1 MNVLKTEN
9 EMMLATIGLARSLM
23 RMNDGE
29 LEIAMEMASND
40 MVDAINGEKDARD
53 WRGLCGVR
61 VTMTQHEQ
69 IRRALA
75 ANNTKR

>member
-1 MNVLKTEN
+1 MNVLNTEN
-9 EMMLATIGLARSLM
+9 EMMLATIAWAKTLM
-23 RMNDGE
+23 TMNDGE
-29 LEIAMEMASND
+29 LDIAMEMSHDD
-40 MVDAINGEKDARD
+40 MIEAVKAEKDARD

-75 ANNTKR
+75 SNNTKR